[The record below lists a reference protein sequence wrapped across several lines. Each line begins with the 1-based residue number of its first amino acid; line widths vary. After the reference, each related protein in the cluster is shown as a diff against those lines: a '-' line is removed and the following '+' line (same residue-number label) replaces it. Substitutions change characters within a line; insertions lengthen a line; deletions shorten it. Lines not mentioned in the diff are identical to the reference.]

1 MASKRLQFENARGQR
16 LAALLDEPVGRP
28 ARAYALF
35 AHCFT
40 CSKDLKAIHRISRAL
55 SDEGIAVLRFDF
67 TGLGQSE
74 GEFAETTFSS
84 NVDDLV
90 AAAEYMQRELAA
102 PAVLIGH
109 SLGGAAVIQARSR
122 IPSVRAVATIAAPS
136 DPSVTKRHF
145 AEAQEQLETD
155 GEAEIEIMG
164 RTFRL
169 RREFVQDLD
178 SHRMEET
185 LGQLDAALLIFH
197 SPVDRIVGVHHA
209 TKIFQAAKHP
219 KSFVSLDRADH
230 LLSNESDARYV
241 GTVIAAWT
249 LKYLEPQ
256 QPLPEET
263 DLADNRV
270 VARIGRVPYRT
281 DVLANGHHLLA
292 DEPEQVGGGDA
303 GPSPYELLASAL
315 GTCTVMTLR
324 MYADRKQWPLEAAE
338 VRIRHEK
345 VHCSDCERPGQ
356 KLDQLTR
363 ELVLVGE
370 LDDEQRQRLL
380 EIADRCPVHRTL
392 TEGRI
397 EVTTTF
403 AEE

>member
-1 MASKRLQFENARGQR
+1 

-90 AAAEYMQRELAA
+90 AAAELMQRELEA
-102 PAVLIGH
+102 PSVLIGH

-122 IPSVRAVATIAAPS
+122 IPSVRAVATIAAPF

-145 AEAQEQLETD
+145 EDATEQLEQE

-169 RREFVQDLD
+169 RREFVEDLHA
-178 SHRMEET
+178 HRMDDA
-185 LGQLDAALLIFH
+185 LAALDAALLIFH

-230 LLSNESDARYV
+230 LLSHEADARYV
-241 GTVIAAWT
+241 GAVIAAWA
-249 LKYLEPQ
+249 LKYLDEPE
-256 QPLPEET
+256 PLPEEQ
-263 DLADNRV
+263 DPADNRV

-281 DVLANGHHLLA
+281 DVLANGHHLVG
-292 DEPEQVGGGDA
+292 DEPERVGGGDT

-324 MYADRKQWPLEAAE
+324 MYADRKEWPLEAAE

-345 VHCSDCERPGQ
+345 VHCTDCERPNQ
-356 KLDQLTR
+356 KLDQLSR
-363 ELVLVGE
+363 EVVLVGD
-370 LDDEQRQRLL
+370 LDDDQRQRLL

-397 EVTTTF
+397 EVTTKL
-403 AEE
+403 ADA

>member
-1 MASKRLQFENARGQR
+1 MPSKRIQFESFRGQR
-16 LAALLDEPVGRP
+16 LAALLDQPVGRP

-90 AAAEYMQRELAA
+90 AAAEYMQKELEA
-102 PAVLIGH
+102 PSVLIGH

-145 AEAQEQLETD
+145 EDAKEELERE

-169 RREFVQDLD
+169 RREFVEDLD
-178 SHRMEET
+178 QHRMEDA
-185 LGQLDAALLIFH
+185 LGALDAALLIFH

-219 KSFVSLDRADH
+219 KSFVSLDQADH
-230 LLSNESDARYV
+230 LLSSETDARYV
-241 GTVIAAWT
+241 GAVIAAWA
-249 LKYLEPQ
+249 LKYLDEPEA
-256 QPLPEET
+256 LPEEKN
-263 DLADNRV
+263 LEDNRV
-270 VARIGRVPYRT
+270 VSRIARTPYRT
-281 DVLANGHHLLA
+281 DVLANGHHLVG
-292 DEPEQVGGGDA
+292 DEPEKVGGGNT

-315 GTCTVMTLR
+315 GACTAMTLR
-324 MYADRKQWPLEAAE
+324 MYADRKEWPLEAAE
-338 VRIRHEK
+338 IRIRHEK
-345 VHCSDCERPGQ
+345 VHCTDCERPGQ

-363 ELVLVGE
+363 EVVLVGE
-370 LDDEQRQRLL
+370 LDDEQKQRLL

-397 EVTTTF
+397 EVTTRLG
-403 AEE
+403 EE